1 MEHAEPLFARVP
13 NSFVQKYLTA
23 TGDPMIRV
31 RNLVKR
37 FGLVTAV
44 DGISFD
50 VEKGQVVGFLGPN
63 GAGKTTTIRIL
74 TGYHPATEGSASVA
88 GFDVLTQ
95 SLEVRRRIGYLPE
108 SAPLYPEMRV
118 REYLRFRSKLHGM
131 PSAEAAKAIDGVVGR
146 CWLSEF
152 VNRPIGQLSKGMRQ
166 RVGLADA
173 ILHDPDVLIL
183 DEPTVGLDPTQ
194 IRESLSLIR
203 ELSERH
209 TVLFSSHI
217 LPQVEQIC
225 DEVIIINR
233 GRIVA
238 YGAPKRLGE
247 EKAAGSRLIAEIR
260 GPGAEIERAVGALAG
275 VESVER
281 QTHDGWE
288 RLTIRARG
296 RDDVREGIYKLASQK
311 GWGLREIRR
320 ELDSLEDYYL
330 KITSGAMDE
339 GRFSGARA

>member
-1 MEHAEPLFARVP
+1 
-13 NSFVQKYLTA
+13 
-23 TGDPMIRV
+23 MIRV
-31 RNLVKR
+31 RNLAKR
-37 FGLVTAV
+37 FGVVTAV
-44 DGISFD
+44 DSISFD

-63 GAGKTTTIRIL
+63 GAGKTTTMRIL
-74 TGYHPATEGSASVA
+74 TGYQPATAGSASVA
-88 GFDVLTQ
+88 GYDVLRQ
-95 SLEVRRRIGYLPE
+95 SLEVRRCIGYLPE

-131 PSAEAAKAIDGVVGR
+131 SAARAAKAIESVAAR

-152 VNRPIGQLSKGMRQ
+152 VDRPIGQLSKGMRQ

-173 ILHDPDVLIL
+173 ILHDPQVLIL
-183 DEPTVGLDPTQ
+183 DEPTAGLDPTQ

-203 ELSERH
+203 ELSDQH

-225 DEVIIINR
+225 DEVIIISR

-238 YGAPKRLGE
+238 HGAPRKLGE

-275 VESVER
+275 VEAVER

-288 RLTIRARG
+288 RLTIRSRG
-296 RDDVREGIYKLASQK
+296 GDDIREKVYQLASSK

-320 ELDSLEDYYL
+320 ELDSLEDYYMR
-330 KITSGAMDE
+330 ITSGVMDE
-339 GRFSGARA
+339 HRASGAGA